1 MKIFVTGGSGFIGSN
16 FIQYQIKQN
25 NKIFNFDKL
34 TYASS
39 DESLIS
45 LKNNANYIFIKGDI
59 TNRNHLEESVK
70 YYKPNIIVNF
80 AAETHVDRS
89 IDKPTDFI
97 QTNVFGT
104 YNLLQVSLNYFNS
117 ISSKEKDEFKLIHI
131 STDEVFGSLD
141 EEDFFNEKTSY
152 DPSSPYSASKAS
164 SDHFVRAWNKTYDL
178 PTIITNCSNNY
189 GPYQFPEKL
198 IPLMIINALKK
209 QKLPVYGL
217 GNNVRDWLHVFDHC
231 RAIDI
236 VFKNGKIGSSYLI
249 GGNCEKTNLDIVNM
263 ICDIFDK
270 KFKSNKF
277 KHKDL
282 IMFVEDRPGHDYRY
296 AIDCSK
302 IKNDLKWQPTI
313 SIDQGLEST
322 IDWYINNESWW
333 KKIQETKYNLNR
345 LGLKK

>member
-209 QKLPVYGL
+209 QKLPVYGS
-217 GNNVRDWLHVFDHC
+217 GSNVRDWLHVFDHC

>member
-209 QKLPVYGL
+209 QKLPVYGS

-282 IMFVEDRPGHDYRY
+282 IKFVEDRPGHDYRY

>member
-1 MKIFVTGGSGFIGSN
+1 LKIFVTGGSGFIGSN

>member
-141 EEDFFNEKTSY
+141 QEGFFNEKTSY

-164 SDHFVRAWNKTYDL
+164 SDHLVRAWNKTYDL

-209 QKLPVYGL
+209 QKLPVYGS

-302 IKNDLKWQPTI
+302 IKNELKWEPII

>member
-270 KFKSNKF
+270 KFKSNKL

>member
-141 EEDFFNEKTSY
+141 EKDFFNEKTSY

-209 QKLPVYGL
+209 QKLPVYGS
-217 GNNVRDWLHVFDHC
+217 GSNVRDWLHVFDHC

>member
-1 MKIFVTGGSGFIGSN
+1 LKIFVTGGSGFIGSN

-209 QKLPVYGL
+209 QKLPVYGS
-217 GNNVRDWLHVFDHC
+217 GSNVRDWLHVFDHC